1 MHDDALTIPGIVS
14 WTPYVAVPTTGD
26 RVRVQR
32 VVMALGIESSTVLSD
47 DLVVEPV
54 EQFLAHLSAIE
65 RSPNTVRAYAHDLRD
80 FFSYLQ
86 IRDLDWTE
94 VRLEDL
100 GRFVAWLRLPIEAR
114 TGRVASLPWVEGALS
129 ASTVNRKL
137 SALASFYEFHARH
150 GVDVAKLL
158 TRWRPGRRGGSW
170 RPFLAHLGARPE
182 RRQVIGLRRERQTP
196 RELRPAEM
204 RTLIESCDRLRDRF
218 LLSLLAG
225 SGLRVGEALGLR
237 HEDIDA
243 RRCEIAVRQRFNAN
257 GARAK
262 TWSRDVPVDA
272 SLIRLYSDYLHDEY
286 GPLDCDYVFVNL
298 WGEPVG
304 EPMTYA
310 SVYRLVRRLRAST
323 GIDFTPHLFRHSYAT
338 SLLRRGVA
346 PEVVQKLMGHA
357 SISTTIDTYSHLG
370 AEDARRALVAAGVL
384 AEIPPMPA
392 A

>member
-1 MHDDALTIPGIVS
+1 
-14 WTPYVAVPTTGD
+14 
-26 RVRVQR
+26 VRVQR
-32 VVMALGIESSTVLSD
+32 VVMSSGAVSSTVLSNG
-47 DLVVEPV
+47 LVIEPV

-65 RSPNTVRAYAHDLRD
+65 RSPNTVKAYAHDLSD

-86 IRDLDWTE
+86 IRDLEWTA

-100 GRFVAWLRLPIEAR
+100 GRFVAWLRLPGEER
-114 TGRVASLPWVEGALS
+114 TGQVVSLPWVEGVLS

-150 GVDVAKLL
+150 GVDVARLL

-170 RPFLAHLGARPE
+170 KPFLAHLGARPE
-182 RRQVIGLRRERQTP
+182 RQQTVGLRRERRAP
-196 RELRPAEM
+196 RELGAMEM
-204 RTLIESCDRLRDRF
+204 KGLIEGCPRLRDRF

-225 SGLRVGEALGLR
+225 TGLRVGEALGLR

-243 RRCEIAVRQRFNAN
+243 RRCEIAVRQRLNAN

-262 TWSRDVPVDA
+262 TWSREVPVDA
-272 SLIRLYSDYLHDEY
+272 GLIRLYSDYLHDEY
-286 GPLDCDYVFVNL
+286 GTLDCDYVFVNL
-298 WGEPVG
+298 WGKPVG
-304 EPMTYA
+304 SPMTYA
-310 SVYRLVRRLRAST
+310 SVYRLVRRLRADT
-323 GIDFTPHLFRHSYAT
+323 GIEFSPHLFRHSYAT
-338 SLLRRGVA
+338 DLLRRGVP
-346 PEVVQKLMGHA
+346 PEVVQKLLGHA

-384 AEIPPMPA
+384 SEVSPRPA

>member
-1 MHDDALTIPGIVS
+1 
-14 WTPYVAVPTTGD
+14 
-26 RVRVQR
+26 VRVQR
-32 VVMALGIESSTVLSD
+32 VIMPSGVVSSTVVSD
-47 DLVVEPV
+47 GLVIEPI
-54 EQFLAHLSAIE
+54 EEFLAHLSAIE
-65 RSPNTVRAYAHDLRD
+65 RSPNTVRAYAHDLSD
-80 FFSYLQ
+80 FFTYLK
-86 IRDLDWTE
+86 IRDLDWAE

-100 GRFVAWLRLPIEAR
+100 GRFVAWLRLPPEAR
-114 TGRVASLPWVEGALS
+114 TGRVASLPWVESALS

-158 TRWRPGRRGGSW
+158 TRWRPGGRGGSW
-170 RPFLAHLGARPE
+170 QPFLAHLGARPE
-182 RRQVIGLRRERQTP
+182 RHQAVGLRRERRAP
-196 RELRPAEM
+196 RELTHAEM
-204 RTLIESCDRLRDRF
+204 NSLIDGCDRLRDRF

-225 SGLRVGEALGLR
+225 TGLRVGEALGLR

-243 RRCEIAVRQRFNAN
+243 RRCEISVRQRLNSN

-262 TWSRDVPVDA
+262 TWSREVPVDA
-272 SLIRLYSDYLHDEY
+272 GLIRLYSDYLHDEY
-286 GPLDCDYVFVNL
+286 GPLDSDYVFVNL

-323 GIDFTPHLFRHSYAT
+323 GIEFSPHLFRHSYAT
-338 SLLRRGVA
+338 NLLRLNVA
-346 PEVVQKLMGHA
+346 PEVVQTLLGHA

-370 AEDARRALVAAGVL
+370 VEDARRALVAAGVL
-384 AEIPPMPA
+384 EEISPRPA